1 MAQKKNKKNTKTIPL
16 LPLRGIVV
24 FPNMILHFDVG
35 RPRSIKALEE
45 AMMEEQKIFL
55 AAQKDPALEEPGQED
70 VYTIGTTAKI
80 KQLLRLPGDTI
91 RVLVE
96 GLERSEIL
104 EYTSEDPYYEV
115 KIKEHSSKKLLAKD
129 PETEALVRLVIS
141 HFEDY
146 AKLTN
151 RISRD
156 TTFSLSTVEDYS
168 RLSDVIA
175 ANMVLKLEQK
185 QSILSEISPKKR
197 LEKLLDILVKEIE
210 ILEVEENINNKVRK
224 QIDKS
229 QREYY
234 LREQLKAIQDELG
247 GDGQQH
253 DDETYEYREKI
264 LSLNLPEEAENKAL
278 KEVDRLSRM
287 HPSSAESGV
296 IRTYLDW
303 VISLPWNEKTQENF
317 DIENAERILEED
329 HYGLTKVKERMIEY
343 LAISKLRNGIHG
355 QIICLAGPPGVG
367 KTSIVRSIAKALNR
381 NYVRMSLGGVRDE
394 AEIRGHRR
402 TYVGAMPGRIITAI
416 KQAGSK
422 NPLILLDEIDKMSN
436 DFRGDPAA
444 AMLEVLDTEQNK
456 EFRDHYLDMP
466 FDLSD
471 VMFITTANNKG
482 AIPRPLLDRM
492 EVIDISGY
500 VEEEK
505 VQIAIRHLIPKQ
517 VKTHGLKS
525 REIRFDEE
533 AVRDVIN
540 YYTREAG
547 VRNLER
553 EIATICRKVAKLIVS
568 AERKSASIT
577 RNTLGNYLGT
587 KKYLFDKANEKD
599 ETGIARGLAW
609 TPVGGDTLSIEVNLM
624 PGDGALE
631 LTGQLGDIMKESAK
645 IARSYVRSIAEMI
658 GIEKDFYRKYDMHI
672 HVPEGAIPKD
682 GPSAGITLATAMI
695 SALTQIPVKRNVA
708 MTGEITL
715 RGKVL
720 PIGGLKEKV
729 IAAHRAGIDTVL
741 FPMENQRDTEEIPE
755 NVLERLTMIPVAS
768 MCQVMKHA
776 LTRFPESKDEVKP
789 EEDNEVSQLS
799 AQQAQNEAAVS
810 IEQ

>member
-1 MAQKKNKKNTKTIPL
+1 M
-16 LPLRGIVV
+16 
-24 FPNMILHFDVG
+24 
-35 RPRSIKALEE
+35 
-45 AMMEEQKIFL
+45 
-55 AAQKDPALEEPGQED
+55 
-70 VYTIGTTAKI
+70 
-80 KQLLRLPGDTI
+80 
-91 RVLVE
+91 
-96 GLERSEIL
+96 
-104 EYTSEDPYYEV
+104 
-115 KIKEHSSKKLLAKD
+115 
-129 PETEALVRLVIS
+129 VRLVIS

-422 NPLILLDEIDKMSN
+422 ILLFCLMRLIKCQMILGEILQQQCLK
-436 DFRGDPAA
+436 
-444 AMLEVLDTEQNK
+444 
-456 EFRDHYLDMP
+456 YWI
-466 FDLSD
+466 LS
-471 VMFITTANNKG
+471 
-482 AIPRPLLDRM
+482 R
-492 EVIDISGY
+492 
-500 VEEEK
+500 
-505 VQIAIRHLIPKQ
+505 IR
-517 VKTHGLKS
+517 S
-525 REIRFDEE
+525 S
-533 AVRDVIN
+533 
-540 YYTREAG
+540 
-547 VRNLER
+547 
-553 EIATICRKVAKLIVS
+553 ATIILICH
-568 AERKSASIT
+568 
-577 RNTLGNYLGT
+577 
-587 KKYLFDKANEKD
+587 
-599 ETGIARGLAW
+599 
-609 TPVGGDTLSIEVNLM
+609 
-624 PGDGALE
+624 
-631 LTGQLGDIMKESAK
+631 LT
-645 IARSYVRSIAEMI
+645 
-658 GIEKDFYRKYDMHI
+658 YRM
-672 HVPEGAIPKD
+672 
-682 GPSAGITLATAMI
+682 
-695 SALTQIPVKRNVA
+695 
-708 MTGEITL
+708 
-715 RGKVL
+715 
-720 PIGGLKEKV
+720 
-729 IAAHRAGIDTVL
+729 
-741 FPMENQRDTEEIPE
+741 
-755 NVLERLTMIPVAS
+755 
-768 MCQVMKHA
+768 
-776 LTRFPESKDEVKP
+776 
-789 EEDNEVSQLS
+789 
-799 AQQAQNEAAVS
+799 
-810 IEQ
+810 

>member
-1 MAQKKNKKNTKTIPL
+1 
-16 LPLRGIVV
+16 
-24 FPNMILHFDVG
+24 
-35 RPRSIKALEE
+35 
-45 AMMEEQKIFL
+45 
-55 AAQKDPALEEPGQED
+55 
-70 VYTIGTTAKI
+70 
-80 KQLLRLPGDTI
+80 
-91 RVLVE
+91 
-96 GLERSEIL
+96 
-104 EYTSEDPYYEV
+104 
-115 KIKEHSSKKLLAKD
+115 
-129 PETEALVRLVIS
+129 
-141 HFEDY
+141 
-146 AKLTN
+146 
-151 RISRD
+151 
-156 TTFSLSTVEDYS
+156 
-168 RLSDVIA
+168 
-175 ANMVLKLEQK
+175 
-185 QSILSEISPKKR
+185 
-197 LEKLLDILVKEIE
+197 
-210 ILEVEENINNKVRK
+210 
-224 QIDKS
+224 
-229 QREYY
+229 
-234 LREQLKAIQDELG
+234 
-247 GDGQQH
+247 
-253 DDETYEYREKI
+253 
-264 LSLNLPEEAENKAL
+264 
-278 KEVDRLSRM
+278 
-287 HPSSAESGV
+287 
-296 IRTYLDW
+296 
-303 VISLPWNEKTQENF
+303 
-317 DIENAERILEED
+317 
-329 HYGLTKVKERMIEY
+329 
-343 LAISKLRNGIHG
+343 
-355 QIICLAGPPGVG
+355 
-367 KTSIVRSIAKALNR
+367 
-381 NYVRMSLGGVRDE
+381 
-394 AEIRGHRR
+394 
-402 TYVGAMPGRIITAI
+402 
-416 KQAGSK
+416 
-422 NPLILLDEIDKMSN
+422 
-436 DFRGDPAA
+436 
-444 AMLEVLDTEQNK
+444 
-456 EFRDHYLDMP
+456 MP